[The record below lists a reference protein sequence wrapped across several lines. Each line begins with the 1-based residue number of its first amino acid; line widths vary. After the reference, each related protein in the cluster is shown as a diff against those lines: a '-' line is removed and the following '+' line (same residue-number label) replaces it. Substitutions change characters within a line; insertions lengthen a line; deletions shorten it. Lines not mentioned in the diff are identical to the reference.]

1 MSAHLLV
8 VDDEPNIVELLSASL
23 RFAGYD
29 VSTATNGTEAL
40 KKAKEVDP
48 DLVVLDV
55 MMPGLDGFD
64 VVRRLR
70 AEDRHV
76 PVLFLTARDAVE
88 DKVKGL
94 QTGGDD
100 YVTKPFSLDELVA
113 RVRALLRRSG
123 HREETAAGAAVLRYA
138 DLELNEDS
146 YEVFKAGQPVQ
157 LSLTEFK
164 LLRCLL
170 ENAERVL
177 SKSQILSAV
186 WNYDFNGDAGVV
198 ESYISYLRRK
208 VDSGEPKLLHT
219 VRGVGYVLRTPRGY
233 DR

>member
-29 VSTATNGTEAL
+29 VSTAANGTEAL
-40 KKAKEVDP
+40 KKAKEVNP

-100 YVTKPFSLDELVA
+100 YVTKPFSLAEIVA
-113 RVRALLRRSG
+113 RVQAILRR
-123 HREETAAGAAVLRYA
+123 TASDRPGDVLRYA
-138 DLELNEDS
+138 DVVLDES
-146 YEVFKAGQPVQ
+146 RHEVCRGDTVIDLTA
-157 LSLTEFK
+157 TEFN
-164 LLRCLL
+164 LLR
-170 ENAERVL
+170 
-177 SKSQILSAV
+177 
-186 WNYDFNGDAGVV
+186 Y
-198 ESYISYLRRK
+198 
-208 VDSGEPKLLHT
+208 
-219 VRGVGYVLRTPRGY
+219 
-233 DR
+233 